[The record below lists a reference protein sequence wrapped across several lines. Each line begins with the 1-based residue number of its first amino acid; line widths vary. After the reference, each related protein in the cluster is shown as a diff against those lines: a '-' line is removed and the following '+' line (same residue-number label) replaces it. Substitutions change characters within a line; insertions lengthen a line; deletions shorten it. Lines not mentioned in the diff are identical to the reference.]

1 MSPQASWILSEE
13 IVPRLRGAVPRS
25 VRQVGVEDA
34 EELVQ
39 DATVMAAKMLN
50 RVDEQGKLGKVGASN
65 IAYYTIQHMKSGRR
79 SGGAST
85 VDVLGTGT
93 QLNCASKLHSLH
105 EVVCEF
111 EGDEIF
117 ELHDIISNDH
127 EDPATIAARKMDWEY
142 FMTGL
147 TRLEKRLVECLIS
160 GKTVREI
167 CRAVKMTKLK
177 LIELQRKIAMKIL
190 EFMGADILVEIAR
203 MPRWKINLDA
213 ERESVLC
220 RHERRALA

>member
-25 VRQVGVEDA
+25 VRQVGAEDA
-34 EELVQ
+34 EELIQ

-50 RVDEQGKLGKVGASN
+50 RVESQGKLGKVGPSN

-79 SGGAST
+79 SGGASS

-93 QLNCASKLHSLH
+93 QLSGASKLHSLQ

-111 EGDEIF
+111 EGDEMF

-127 EDPATIAARKMDWEY
+127 EDPATMAARKMDWEY
-142 FMTGL
+142 FMTSL
-147 TRLEKRLVECLIS
+147 TRLEKRLVECLVS
-160 GKTVREI
+160 GKTVRET
-167 CRAVKMTKLK
+167 CRAVKLTKLK
-177 LIELQRKIAMKIL
+177 LLELQRKIAAKIL
-190 EFMGADILVEIAR
+190 EFMGADILAEIAVL
-203 MPRWKINLDA
+203 PPWKINLDA
-213 ERESVLC
+213 EREAVLC
-220 RHERRALA
+220 RHERNATA